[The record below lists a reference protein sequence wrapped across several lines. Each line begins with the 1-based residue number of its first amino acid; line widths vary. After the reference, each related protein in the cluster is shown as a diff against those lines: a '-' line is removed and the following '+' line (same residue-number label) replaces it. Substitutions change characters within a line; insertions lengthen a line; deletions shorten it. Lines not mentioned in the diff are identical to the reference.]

1 MNIEDLMIALIYSNI
16 KKNDWDTKL
25 GYSFY
30 DQISRGSG
38 FTEKQSNLA
47 IKILSRHHM
56 ALSVALN
63 KNIAPFLENP
73 VFRLPIRKISESK
86 QLSVVEHSQHGRV
99 IKAIFPYNEKTV
111 ENIRKNR
118 DSIGSAVWDKEEKCW
133 FFALN
138 EESIK
143 FLRDLDNF
151 GTDEMFQ
158 NYVSQIKSIED
169 ELENHIPMLVIEDG
183 MPKLKNCASSV
194 PILETTDIL
203 TSIFEARKRGI
214 FTWDDTISNFLDS
227 DEVDPLTRDFLK
239 ADPSKETGLDK
250 DLHQISEFS
259 AIVKH
264 LLPIL
269 VVIPGGNE
277 LETMKIS
284 CEFLTNLGIAN
295 DEMSVLFRLPST
307 THENFNNFVKFNEL
321 NSPISEKTK
330 VVFVSSKMPKPVL
343 KSKIKFHSS
352 LNLGYSN
359 VHYTMRNFLKNQENS
374 LIYTKEKEIRN
385 IKFGFM

>member
-183 MPKLKNCASSV
+183 VPKLKNCASSV